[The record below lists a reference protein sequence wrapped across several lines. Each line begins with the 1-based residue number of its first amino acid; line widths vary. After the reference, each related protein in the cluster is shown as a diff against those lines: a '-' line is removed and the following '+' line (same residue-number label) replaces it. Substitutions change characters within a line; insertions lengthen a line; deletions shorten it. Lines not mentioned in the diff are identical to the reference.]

1 MGGLEKWTT
10 FMDVTCVSS
19 LALKLDLSILKDAI
33 FVTNGIKEPVTNF
46 RIRFWKN
53 LNVHPKI
60 YLNGFLITQR
70 RKIQTRYDI
79 NIKISVSSFDIENTH
94 SQKLLDVTID
104 HKLNFHDY
112 VLDIHKKASVQIVRL
127 C

>member
-104 HKLNFHDY
+104 RKLNFHDY

>member
-1 MGGLEKWTT
+1 MGGLEKWTI

-19 LALKLDLSILKDAI
+19 LALKLDLAILKDAI

-79 NIKISVSSFDIENTH
+79 NIKISVSSFDIENAH

-104 HKLNFHDY
+104 RKLNFHDY

>member
-1 MGGLEKWTT
+1 M
-10 FMDVTCVSS
+10 
-19 LALKLDLSILKDAI
+19 
-33 FVTNGIKEPVTNF
+33 
-46 RIRFWKN
+46 
-53 LNVHPKI
+53 HPKI

-79 NIKISVSSFDIENTH
+79 NIKISVSSFDIENAH

-104 HKLNFHDY
+104 RMLNFHDY
-112 VLDIHKKASVQIVRL
+112 VLDIHEKASVQIVRL

>member
-1 MGGLEKWTT
+1 M
-10 FMDVTCVSS
+10 
-19 LALKLDLSILKDAI
+19 
-33 FVTNGIKEPVTNF
+33 
-46 RIRFWKN
+46 
-53 LNVHPKI
+53 NVHPKI

-79 NIKISVSSFDIENTH
+79 NIKISVSSFDIENAH

-104 HKLNFHDY
+104 RKLNFHDY

>member
-1 MGGLEKWTT
+1 M
-10 FMDVTCVSS
+10 
-19 LALKLDLSILKDAI
+19 
-33 FVTNGIKEPVTNF
+33 
-46 RIRFWKN
+46 
-53 LNVHPKI
+53 HPKI
-60 YLNGFLITQR
+60 YLNGFLIKQR

-79 NIKISVSSFDIENTH
+79 NIKISVSSFDIENAH

-104 HKLNFHDY
+104 RKLNFHDY

>member
-1 MGGLEKWTT
+1 M
-10 FMDVTCVSS
+10 
-19 LALKLDLSILKDAI
+19 
-33 FVTNGIKEPVTNF
+33 
-46 RIRFWKN
+46 
-53 LNVHPKI
+53 HPKI

-79 NIKISVSSFDIENTH
+79 NIKISVSSFDIENAH

-104 HKLNFHDY
+104 RKLNFHDY